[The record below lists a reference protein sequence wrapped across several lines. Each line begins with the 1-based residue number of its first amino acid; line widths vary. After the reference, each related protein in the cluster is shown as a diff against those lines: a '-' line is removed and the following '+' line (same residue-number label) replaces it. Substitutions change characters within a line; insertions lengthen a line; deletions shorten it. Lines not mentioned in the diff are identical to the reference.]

1 MPVLGC
7 VLSPSV
13 KEDGGHMKRE
23 GGTVRALS
31 HGYVLCFG
39 PKLKIGA
46 QHYAPYHGRPHVS
59 ACRASGGLERTGK
72 ESFFCRE
79 QSSKGS
85 EASMG
90 SEGRKRGGM
99 EPDSKAAVMDEE

>member
-13 KEDGGHMKRE
+13 KENRGHMKWE
-23 GGTVRALS
+23 GGTVHTLS

-39 PKLKIGA
+39 LKFKMPDQSLGA
-46 QHYAPYHGRPHVS
+46 QHHAPYHGRPQVS

-72 ESFFCRE
+72 ERFFCRDNIA
-79 QSSKGS
+79 KGQ
-85 EASMG
+85 
-90 SEGRKRGGM
+90 K
-99 EPDSKAAVMDEE
+99 PD

>member
-7 VLSPSV
+7 VVSPSV

-72 ESFFCRE
+72 ERFFCRE

-99 EPDSKAAVMDEE
+99 EPDSKAAVMDKE